1 MFGNVTTK
9 INKWLQARYEQE
21 DQFNANLE
29 DECQQKKIRKLDKNR
44 MQIPLSSLE
53 NPGWFSSLYMVTH
66 AHLQLHF
73 QGTGHPLLTSLGIR
87 HAHGIHIYIQT
98 KHIHKINKY
107 QIKIKINKKTRDTN
121 ENLSNIEE
129 NEQGSWDFL
138 KKNVIN
144 EKSYE

>member
-1 MFGNVTTK
+1 
-9 INKWLQARYEQE
+9 
-21 DQFNANLE
+21 
-29 DECQQKKIRKLDKNR
+29 

-129 NEQGSWDFL
+129 NEQGDCYTTVHCSCFPTLQTKPTFVTL
-138 KKNVIN
+138 KIKLSCLSVIQYQIYI
-144 EKSYE
+144 K